1 MELLL
6 GCCAGD
12 KENLQNT
19 AMTKTPSPS
28 IYLQESKTQHQFFF
42 WFFLSGMEIEVTGGT
57 TISLKHTHSLKH
69 IHTPINQIPSP
80 HTSQFQ
86 KPLLL
91 ETKERLLQIINLGR
105 RHHKSPQNSM
115 IQAERNTKTPNKSPK
130 EKRTENRNPT
140 EIILST
146 KLQQAKEQQPTH
158 SQPKF
163 GALSSR
169 SSDSVTRAKCARSLG
184 RTRGT
189 ASNGNNGNEQTTSS
203 NPSDTGQKT
212 PQKPHQLTVQM

>member
-1 MELLL
+1 
-6 GCCAGD
+6 
-12 KENLQNT
+12 
-19 AMTKTPSPS
+19 MTKTPSPS

-57 TISLKHTHSLKH
+57 TISLKH

-115 IQAERNTKTPNKSPK
+115 IQAERNTNPNKSPK
-130 EKRTENRNPT
+130 EEITENRNPT
-140 EIILST
+140 EIILS
-146 KLQQAKEQQPTH
+146 KNLQQAKEQQPTH

-169 SSDSVTRAKCARSLG
+169 RSDSVTRAKCARSRG

-189 ASNGNNGNEQTTSS
+189 ATNGNNGNE
-203 NPSDTGQKT
+203 
-212 PQKPHQLTVQM
+212 

>member
-6 GCCAGD
+6 GCCAED

-105 RHHKSPQNSM
+105 QHHKSPQNSM
-115 IQAERNTKTPNKSPK
+115 IQAERNTNPKQIPKRKKNRKPKSHKDLVEKITASKRVTTYSFATQIWSSLFSQERFRNKSQM
-130 EKRTENRNPT
+130 R
-140 EIILST
+140 
-146 KLQQAKEQQPTH
+146 
-158 SQPKF
+158 
-163 GALSSR
+163 
-169 SSDSVTRAKCARSLG
+169 SVTRSHSRDSNQRQQRQ
-184 RTRGT
+184 RTNDKFKPQRHRKKKRPK
-189 ASNGNNGNEQTTSS
+189 
-203 NPSDTGQKT
+203 NPTN
-212 PQKPHQLTVQM
+212 